1 MTKRQRRTFSAEFKL
16 DAASL
21 VLDQG
26 YSIPEAANSM
36 GVGETALRRWVDQLK
51 VERGGMTP
59 TTKALTPEQK
69 KIQELEARINRLERE
84 KSIFKKGHR
93 SLNVGR
99 TRTFSLID
107 KLREHESVKML
118 CELFNVASSCYYK
131 FKQRKPDANRIRL
144 ASQIKEL
151 FNMSRG
157 SAGSRTLVSMLSAE
171 GIKAGRFKVRQ
182 IMREADLMSKQPGS
196 HRYRHAKVERL
207 DIPNLLKREFS
218 VSTPNRVWCGDIT
231 YIWSGSKWTYL
242 AVVLDLFSR
251 RVVGWSLS
259 DKPDT
264 ELVSKALDM
273 AWEQRGC
280 PKNVMFH
287 SDQGCQY
294 SSRNYRQRLWRYR
307 ITQSMSRRGNC
318 WDNAPMERLFR
329 SLKTEWIPATGYLTQ
344 AQAKKD
350 ISHYL
355 MSYYNRQRP
364 HQTNDGLS
372 PVNAENRLKSVS
384 GIC

>member
-69 KIQELEARINRLERE
+69 KIQELEARINRSERE
-84 KSIFKKGHR
+84 KSILKKGHR